1 MFVLTLQFWIPQ
13 NSCFRLPLEVT
24 STLYTKTRV
33 VVLSQRTAICY
44 KTHAP
49 DLLLALTKRK
59 MVTMLQTTV
68 KPRIY
73 SYKGVV
79 PAMLEA
85 SLHKASILSFIN
97 QEKGN
102 CKSNMCL
109 SSPEVVTGTRSRM
122 IPLSSDRKLS

>member
-1 MFVLTLQFWIPQ
+1 MFLLTLQFWIPQ

-24 STLYTKTRV
+24 STLYTKSS
-33 VVLSQRTAICY
+33 VLSQRTAICY

-49 DLLLALTKRK
+49 DPLLVLPKRK
-59 MVTMLQTTV
+59 MVTMLQTSV

-109 SSPEVVTGTRSRM
+109 SSPEVVIGTRSRM